1 MHHDHDQSSA
11 TPPLTYA
18 AAGVDIAAADNLVER
33 IKRLAAPTQRAE
45 VLGGVGGF
53 GALIRLGGYRDPV
66 LVAGTDGVGTKLLL
80 ALQWGQLA
88 GLGTDLVAMNANDVL
103 CHGAAALFFLD
114 YLAMGQLETDK
125 ATTLVQGMAEACAAI
140 GCALVGGETA
150 ELPGMYHD
158 GLFDLAGFCV
168 GVVERDRLLDGS
180 RVTAGDL
187 VLGLASSGV
196 HANGFSLVRAIM
208 ARCGAQATT
217 MVGGLP
223 LREILLAPTRL
234 YQPAVWPLL
243 QNDLVHAMA
252 HITGGGLMDN
262 LPRVLPPGLQI
273 HLDRG
278 SWPLPDIFGWLRQQG
293 NLDEATML
301 QTFNLGIG
309 LCLIIPPHALEQSQR
324 LLQEAHVASWVIGG
338 VAECATAQGNSPRV
352 VLR

>member
-1 MHHDHDQSSA
+1 MHHDDDQPD
-11 TPPLTYA
+11 THTPLTYA
-18 AAGVDIAAADNLVER
+18 EAGVHIAAADALVER
-33 IKRLAAPTQRAE
+33 IKHLAAPTQRAE

-53 GALIRLGGYRDPV
+53 GALIRLAGYRDPV

-80 ALQWGQLA
+80 ALQWGRLE
-88 GLGTDLVAMNANDVL
+88 GLGVDLVAMNANDVL

-125 ATTLVQGMAEACAAI
+125 AAVLVQDMAEACSAI

-180 RVTAGDL
+180 RVQVGDV

-196 HANGFSLVRAIM
+196 HANGFSLVRAVM
-208 ARCGAQATT
+208 ARCGAQAET
-217 MVGGLP
+217 MVGERSLQ
-223 LREILLAPTRL
+223 EILLTPTRL
-234 YQPAVWPLL
+234 YQPIIWPLL
-243 QNDLVHAMA
+243 QNDLVHAVA
-252 HITGGGLMDN
+252 HITGGGLVDN
-262 LPRVLPPGLQI
+262 LPRVLPPGLEV

-278 SWPLPDIFGWLRQQG
+278 SWPLPAIFQWLQQQG
-293 NLDEATML
+293 HLDEAIML
-301 QTFNLGIG
+301 KTFNMGIG

-324 LLQEAHVASWVIGG
+324 LLQEAHTASWVIGQ
-338 VAECATAQGNSPRV
+338 VAEHSTPQDSPRV

>member
-1 MHHDHDQSSA
+1 MHHDHDQSS
-11 TPPLTYA
+11 TTPLTYA
-18 AAGVDIAAADNLVER
+18 AAGVDIAAAGNLVECF
-33 IKRLAAPTQRAE
+33 KRLAAPTRRAE

-53 GALIRLGGYRDPV
+53 GALIRLGGYHDPV

-80 ALQWGQLA
+80 ALQWGELA
-88 GLGTDLVAMNANDVL
+88 GLGIDLVAMNANDVL

-114 YLAMGQLETDK
+114 YLAMGRLEADK

-150 ELPGMYHD
+150 ELPGMYPD

-187 VLGLASSGV
+187 VLGLASNGV
-196 HANGFSLVRAIM
+196 HANGFTLVRAIM

-217 MVGGLP
+217 MVGGMP
-223 LREILLAPTRL
+223 LKEILLAPTRL

-252 HITGGGLMDN
+252 HITGGGLVDN
-262 LPRVLPPGLQI
+262 LPRVVPAGLEI
-273 HLDRG
+273 HLQRD
-278 SWPLPDIFGWLRQQG
+278 SWPLPDIFGWLKQQG

-309 LCLIIPPHALEQSQR
+309 LCLIIPPHALAQSQQ
-324 LLQEAHVASWVIGG
+324 LLQEAHVASWVIGS
-338 VAECATAQGNSPRV
+338 VAESPSTQDHGPRV
-352 VLR
+352 VLH